1 MVKFH
6 SSRVVM
12 GARPTQHF
20 AVRALADFIRQVIVT
35 DLRKEGGILR
45 AKFPLSK
52 LTLQTKCDG

>member
-12 GARPTQHF
+12 G
-20 AVRALADFIRQVIVT
+20 RAPDSAFCRSCLADFFRQVLVT

-52 LTLQTKCDG
+52 LTLQTKSGG